1 MQCDVEISGL
11 DARIAVSGEVDAH
24 TSPGLQRCVDEAVA
38 GGATSLVI
46 DVTEMTFID
55 SSGLRVLVHARQR
68 TADAGGRFGLHQ
80 PSDSVVR
87 LLELTGLNDLLRTT

>member
-1 MQCDVEISGL
+1 MQCDVEINGL

-24 TSPGLQRCVDEAVA
+24 TSPELQRCVDEAVA
-38 GGATSLVI
+38 GGATSLVV

-55 SSGLRVLVHARQR
+55 SSGLRVLVQARQR
-68 TADAGGRFGLHQ
+68 AADAGGRFGLHQ